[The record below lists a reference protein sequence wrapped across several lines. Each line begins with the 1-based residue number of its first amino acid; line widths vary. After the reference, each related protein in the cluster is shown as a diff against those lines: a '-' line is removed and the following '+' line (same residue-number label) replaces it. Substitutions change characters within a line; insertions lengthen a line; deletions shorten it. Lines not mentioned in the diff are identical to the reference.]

1 MYMINKKNK
10 ALKSDSENNLMV
22 PRSSQRI
29 DRRQFT
35 NYVEKIHSYVKL
47 N

>member
-1 MYMINKKNK
+1 MINKKGK

-35 NYVEKIHSYVKL
+35 NYIQNIHSHVKL